1 MLSYN
6 NFNFLTFS
14 DQPKTN
20 HIYCVDFNWSL
31 YSKALKIITGW
42 DWRLTYLNPI
52 IQSTRYGVCLFMHVN
67 RMFCIISLILNL
79 FQWPYSE
86 FVSIVP
92 NVKAPG
98 NNEFII
104 TMRKG
109 PKKTD
114 SMKFSTDHRSDLLT
128 EALVCLTLSVC
139 DK

>member
-1 MLSYN
+1 MGTLKDNNDIACYFITKHSWKGKYKRIFSVGTKGITTYN
-6 NFNFLTFS
+6 PQTLEV
-14 DQPKTN
+14 TN
-20 HIYCVDFNWSL
+20 
-31 YSKALKIITGW
+31 
-42 DWRLTYLNPI
+42 
-52 IQSTRYGVCLFMHVN
+52 
-67 RMFCIISLILNL
+67 
-79 FQWPYSE
+79 QWPYSE

-128 EALVCLTLSVC
+128 EALRFRNQFADENNTT
-139 DK
+139 KKEI

>member
-1 MLSYN
+1 MI
-6 NFNFLTFS
+6 
-14 DQPKTN
+14 QP
-20 HIYCVDFNWSL
+20 
-31 YSKALKIITGW
+31 
-42 DWRLTYLNPI
+42 
-52 IQSTRYGVCLFMHVN
+52 TRYAVCLFMHVN
-67 RMFCIISLILNL
+67 RMFYIIRLLLNL